1 MTHRQKK
8 ASTQN
13 PSKYPHTN
21 TFAPLLPRL
30 ITIMSQNNGY
40 YQVGTQQ
47 PYYGGENTKATY
59 SYPTATATTTAPT
72 TAYTSPPQPQSYGA
86 ANPAPTTDT
95 YPADYDP
102 IKAQSD
108 ESTAL
113 LLLIVSFFFGGMILW
128 LIVYLMYRNSVSP
141 KARLLAKIAG
151 VLCLLSLIP
160 LLLSIVFVII
170 YVIVIVVLASRRTTP

>member
-1 MTHRQKK
+1 
-8 ASTQN
+8 
-13 PSKYPHTN
+13 
-21 TFAPLLPRL
+21 
-30 ITIMSQNNGY
+30 MSQNNGY

-47 PYYGGENTKATY
+47 PYYGGENPNATY
-59 SYPTATATTTAPT
+59 AYPTSTAATTAAPTTTAYTT

-86 ANPAPTTDT
+86 ANPAPTTTDT

-113 LLLIVSFFFGGMILW
+113 LLLIVSFFFGGLILW
-128 LIVYLMYRNSVSP
+128 LIIYLMYRNSVSP

-160 LLLSIVFVII
+160 MLLSIVFVII

>member
-1 MTHRQKK
+1 
-8 ASTQN
+8 
-13 PSKYPHTN
+13 
-21 TFAPLLPRL
+21 
-30 ITIMSQNNGY
+30 MSQNNGY

-47 PYYGGENTKATY
+47 PYYGGENPNATY
-59 SYPTATATTTAPT
+59 AYPTSTA
-72 TAYTSPPQPQSYGA
+72 AYTSPPQPQSYGA
-86 ANPAPTTDT
+86 ANPAPTTTDT

-113 LLLIVSFFFGGMILW
+113 LLLIVSFFFGGLILW
-128 LIVYLMYRNSVSP
+128 LIIYLMYRNSVSP

-160 LLLSIVFVII
+160 MLLSIVFVII
-170 YVIVIVVLASRRTTP
+170 YVIVIVVLASRRRTP